1 MSGGCRYS
9 CIIITCCRCTI
20 RSSIIYGYCFFRRC
34 TQTSNQIT
42 SCATSPELLSPI
54 EIVGAGSSSTIVI
67 VAEPAVVLIV
77 ALSGEDNVKVNVS
90 SSSSVVSDNI
100 AMLTVLVKSPGLNVR
115 GVADIAV

>member
-1 MSGGCRYS
+1 MVIVFSEAALKL
-9 CIIITCCRCTI
+9 
-20 RSSIIYGYCFFRRC
+20 
-34 TQTSNQIT
+34 
-42 SCATSPELLSPI
+42 ATKLPLPLSPELLSLI

-90 SSSSVVSDNI
+90 SSSSVESDYI

-115 GVADIAV
+115 VVADIAV